1 MKTSVKKEVKE
12 VVEQTK
18 MEEAFVLWRNKS
30 KKGGYYLSGF
40 TSTEGEDSIKLIGFF
55 NTNKENPKAP
65 DVRVYTTDKE
75 GKQDKE
81 VCSLWESISKTDKR
95 YLTGTT
101 DEKEKIVAFYGEEH
115 QEARPYIRAY
125 YRQEK

>member
-1 MKTSVKKEVKE
+1 MRTTTKKEEVKE
-12 VVEQTK
+12 VVEQPK
-18 MEEAFVLWRNKS
+18 MDEAFVLWRNKS
-30 KKGGYYLSGF
+30 KKGGFYLSGN
-40 TSTEGEDSIKLIGFF
+40 TIGENSQKLIGFF

-65 DVRVYTTDKE
+65 DIRVFTTDQD

-81 VCSLWESISKTDKR
+81 VCSLWENISKNETR

-125 YRQEK
+125 YRLEK